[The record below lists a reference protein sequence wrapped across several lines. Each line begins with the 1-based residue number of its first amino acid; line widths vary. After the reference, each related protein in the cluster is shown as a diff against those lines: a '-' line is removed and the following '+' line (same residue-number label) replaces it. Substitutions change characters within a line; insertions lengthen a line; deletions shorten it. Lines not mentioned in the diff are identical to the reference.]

1 MEKSSVS
8 MTTGPS
14 WAVEPALVL
23 LLPVFTSDAVVQCAA
38 WTQWLR
44 KANISLS
51 LTEVKVF
58 LPLLSPWQQQPEH
71 TGSWCGYLIGPD
83 EGLHGQMILHQLL
96 HVGLSSHQ
104 RGELRSSR
112 QSQRRLVG
120 GARRSTGIG
129 VPEEH
134 VPGLAGRE
142 EARRKRRGEERQE
155 RGSGRKTT
163 ASGPDQTGS
172 RRHQLDGGPTATAK
186 VPVGTGTNLVLSTT

>member
-1 MEKSSVS
+1 
-8 MTTGPS
+8 MTTGPT
-14 WAVEPALVL
+14 WAVEPA
-23 LLPVFTSDAVVQCAA
+23 PCAA

-58 LPLLSPWQQQPEH
+58 SSFLSPWQQQPEH
-71 TGSWCGYLIGPD
+71 AGSRCGYLIGPD
-83 EGLHGQMILHQLL
+83 EGLHGQMVLHQLL

-120 GARRSTGIG
+120 GARRSTGVG

-142 EARRKRRGEERQE
+142 EARRKRRRGETGERVRLEKHSFWPRSHWFQE
-155 RGSGRKTT
+155 SSVRRWSHGNGQGSSGDRDQP
-163 ASGPDQTGS
+163 AS
-172 RRHQLDGGPTATAK
+172 
-186 VPVGTGTNLVLSTT
+186 VPHLAEDSNLYLSHS